1 MAGTQRHTA
10 SSTVMPQTLQPS
22 SRALYLRLLTYI
34 RPYWKMFVLAVIGM
48 VGTAATEPAFPA
60 IMKYLLDHGFQ
71 APDTRLIW
79 AIPLGIVLLF
89 SIRGVLS
96 FCTSYLMTWISTR
109 LVADLRRQMFAK
121 ILTLPTQVFHDQSS
135 GKLISRLLYDAD
147 NVNQAATNVLVS
159 AVRDSLTVL
168 ALLAYLLYMDWKLT
182 LVTLAIGPLIAFIIK
197 SFSRRMRTAS
207 RLSLEAMRT
216 ISHTIEEAVGANK
229 VIKIY
234 GAQDQESRRFYEDT
248 ERFRRSM
255 MREAIPASAIT
266 PITHIA
272 ASVAVAIITYLAL
285 SQSTGNGGT
294 SAGGFVSFITA
305 MLLLISPI
313 KQLTSISPLMQR
325 GLAACESVFSLLDT
339 PAEDDLGR
347 RELIRARGDIEFDH
361 VSFGY
366 SGSEREALKDISF
379 HVTAGQTVALVGASG
394 GGKTTISALIPRF
407 YKPTTGQIRID
418 DIDINELSLVSLRN
432 NIALV
437 SQDIVLFNDTVEAN
451 IAFGS
456 RERCGREDVV
466 AAAKAAQ
473 AWDFIQQLPNG
484 LDTPIGED
492 GAKLSGGQRQRIAI
506 ARALLKNAPIL
517 ILDEATSALDTESER
532 QVQAALAVLMKNRT
546 TLIIAHRLSTIEHA
560 DCILVMDQG
569 LILEM
574 GTHTE
579 LLAAGG
585 YYTNL
590 TRMQS

>member
-1 MAGTQRHTA
+1 
-10 SSTVMPQTLQPS
+10 
-22 SRALYLRLLTYI
+22 
-34 RPYWKMFVLAVIGM
+34 MFVLAVIGM

-394 GGKTTISALIPRF
+394 GGKTTIIALIPRF

>member
-1 MAGTQRHTA
+1 
-10 SSTVMPQTLQPS
+10 MPQTLQPS

-394 GGKTTISALIPRF
+394 GGKTTIIALIPRF

>member
-1 MAGTQRHTA
+1 
-10 SSTVMPQTLQPS
+10 
-22 SRALYLRLLTYI
+22 
-34 RPYWKMFVLAVIGM
+34 
-48 VGTAATEPAFPA
+48 
-60 IMKYLLDHGFQ
+60 
-71 APDTRLIW
+71 
-79 AIPLGIVLLF
+79 
-89 SIRGVLS
+89 
-96 FCTSYLMTWISTR
+96 
-109 LVADLRRQMFAK
+109 
-121 ILTLPTQVFHDQSS
+121 
-135 GKLISRLLYDAD
+135 
-147 NVNQAATNVLVS
+147 
-159 AVRDSLTVL
+159 
-168 ALLAYLLYMDWKLT
+168 
-182 LVTLAIGPLIAFIIK
+182 
-197 SFSRRMRTAS
+197 
-207 RLSLEAMRT
+207 
-216 ISHTIEEAVGANK
+216 
-229 VIKIY
+229 
-234 GAQDQESRRFYEDT
+234 
-248 ERFRRSM
+248 
-255 MREAIPASAIT
+255 
-266 PITHIA
+266 
-272 ASVAVAIITYLAL
+272 
-285 SQSTGNGGT
+285 
-294 SAGGFVSFITA
+294 

-532 QVQAALAVLMKNRT
+532 QVQAALAGLMKNRT